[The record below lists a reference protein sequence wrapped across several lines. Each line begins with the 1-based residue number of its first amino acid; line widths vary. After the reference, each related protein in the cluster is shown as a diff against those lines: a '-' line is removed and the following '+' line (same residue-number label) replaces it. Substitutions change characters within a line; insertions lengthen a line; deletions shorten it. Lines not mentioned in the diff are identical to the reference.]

1 MLIDGILATLV
12 VFLVLELL
20 ICITAMLFGLTVLA
34 ARRTQVV
41 TSRGLPFRRHLSFL
55 GIAKPLSL
63 SGCYFSFFWS
73 FRLRVSDLATHRPTP
88 HHRPHFR
95 LCGQLPQLQQSALHP
110 RYHTHTHT
118 DTFTHTHT

>member
-41 TSRGLPFRRHLSFL
+41 TSRGLPFRRHLL
-55 GIAKPLSL
+55 
-63 SGCYFSFFWS
+63 
-73 FRLRVSDLATHRPTP
+73 LR
-88 HHRPHFR
+88 
-95 LCGQLPQLQQSALHP
+95 
-110 RYHTHTHT
+110 
-118 DTFTHTHT
+118 TFTFRNRQTPPTIRLLFFIFLVV